1 MPAESL
7 LDRASNYASKEL
19 ERIGGDLLKLPVPL
33 QTVVLIYPAQGM
45 VDNGGFRY
53 FFEND
58 FPGNPPYSIFC
69 DAYRRIGAV
78 EAAECLE
85 RAVSM
90 FPFDHPHL
98 SAKRRS
104 EFMDPLD
111 ESSEFFELGNR
122 VCGDETVWARLE
134 EYVTKHASSFPLT

>member
-7 LDRASNYASKEL
+7 LDRASDYAFKEL
-19 ERIGGDLLKLPVPL
+19 ERIGGDPLKLPVPL

-53 FFEND
+53 LFEND
-58 FPGNPPYSIFC
+58 FLGNPPYSIFS

-78 EAAECLE
+78 EAAEYLD
-85 RAVSM
+85 RAVAM
-90 FPFDHPHL
+90 FPFDQPHL
-98 SAKRRS
+98 SAERRN
-104 EFMDPLD
+104 EFMDSLD
-111 ESSEFFELGNR
+111 ESSEFFELGDR

-134 EYVTKHASSFPLT
+134 EYVTKHASVFPLT